1 MPLREKD
8 RYATPPPPLT
18 ANHVSQTPP
27 LPNLVRWGHPV
38 FVVCVHS
45 GANTAFHWP
54 STALSLRVFTACH
67 GHGTAFHCPSLTF
80 RCFSQTLDYDF
91 KNGNLVRHRLCLVL
105 PLHSRLRHCYC
116 LVCYHCLHGEGTA
129 FALCL
134 HCLRGEGT
142 AFAVCASTAHAA
154 KNGAFPCSFHCLS
167 SPVPLPSRKTAPC
180 FAAKDSAFCLVCFHC
195 RHSYCCMMAVTALG
209 CSGHVRAGKQPLRA
223 GRAAG
228 RAQGDW
234 GHCHG

>member
-54 STALSLRVFTACH
+54 STALSLRVFTAFNGHGTAFHWRFTAFSLRVFTACH

-91 KNGNLVRHRLCLVL
+91 KNGNLVRHRLCHSAPTAFAAEALLLPCVL
-105 PLHSRLRHCYC
+105 PLPPWRRHRLCR
-116 LVCYHCLHGEGTA
+116 
-129 FALCL
+129 
-134 HCLRGEGT
+134 
-142 AFAVCASTAHAA
+142 
-154 KNGAFPCSFHCLS
+154 
-167 SPVPLPSRKTAPC
+167 
-180 FAAKDSAFCLVCFHC
+180 VCFHC
-195 RHSYCCMMAVTALG
+195 PRG
-209 CSGHVRAGKQPLRA
+209 
-223 GRAAG
+223 
-228 RAQGDW
+228 
-234 GHCHG
+234 